1 MDTVLGLGK
10 TASLPT
16 AASAMAQ
23 SGSRVRFVIRSTH
36 DPLVEDG
43 PNVIRNLSLSPKKIS
58 AVYVYDRLGSQLF
71 ECQCQTPEYYL
82 RRAEAVLLKAYAG
95 DIVELC
101 GVLPIV
107 ELGAG
112 TAEKTRIVLA
122 EYAKRGVRCDYFP
135 IDVDV
140 DTLTAAAYRLAEEYP
155 QLFVHCLGGTY
166 EECLAAL
173 PRDGQKRLFLFLGS
187 SLGNME
193 WSEMDALLRQIFRH
207 GAPGDYLLVGADLD
221 KDPAVFNRA
230 YNDAAGFGPR
240 STLNMLTHLNW
251 RYGGNFAMD
260 QFAYRSAY
268 DAVAR
273 RNEVRIESLIAQT
286 VTLRALG
293 SSISFGRSEL
303 IDAEVMWKF
312 DPIELTQL
320 LEKAGFSLVQE
331 WIEPVYRYG
340 MFLLRRQ

>member
-1 MDTVLGLGK
+1 
-10 TASLPT
+10 
-16 AASAMAQ
+16 
-23 SGSRVRFVIRSTH
+23 
-36 DPLVEDG
+36 
-43 PNVIRNLSLSPKKIS
+43 
-58 AVYVYDRLGSQLF
+58 VYVYDRRGSELF
-71 ECQCQTPEYYL
+71 ECQCQTSEYYL

-95 DIVELC
+95 DILALC
-101 GVLPIV
+101 GMLPIV

-112 TAEKTRIVLA
+112 SAEKTRIVLA
-122 EYAKRGVRCDYFP
+122 EYTKRGARCDYFP

-140 DTLTAAAYRLAEEYP
+140 DTLTATAYRLAEESP

-173 PRDGQKRLFLFLGS
+173 PRNGQARLFLFLGS

-193 WSEMDALLRQIFRH
+193 WPEMDALLGRIYRH
-207 GAPGDYLLVGADLD
+207 GVPGDYLLVGADLD
-221 KDPAVFNRA
+221 KDPAVINRA
-230 YNDAAGFGPR
+230 YNDAAGFGAR
-240 STLNMLTHLNW
+240 STLNMLAHLNW

-268 DAVAR
+268 NAVAR
-273 RNEVRIESLIAQT
+273 RNDVRIESLIAQT

-293 SSISFGRSEL
+293 SSITFDRSEL

-312 DPIELTQL
+312 DPMELRQL
-320 LEKAGFSLVQE
+320 FQKAGFSLVQQ

-340 MFLLRRQ
+340 IFLLRRQ